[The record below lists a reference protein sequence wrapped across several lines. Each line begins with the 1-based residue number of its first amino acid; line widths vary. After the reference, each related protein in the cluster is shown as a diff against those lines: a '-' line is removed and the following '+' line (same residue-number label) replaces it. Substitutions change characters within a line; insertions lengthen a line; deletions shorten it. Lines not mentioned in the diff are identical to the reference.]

1 MAIVLMLPKLLT
13 PLHVTA
19 ALDTMVQTVLR
30 GPHAGDVARAYRESF
45 REFLLEL
52 SNSELEGD
60 VSVVR
65 VGGEEKRVKVGD
77 YVDRV
82 VEEVRSYVNLMNK
95 RKK

>member
-1 MAIVLMLPKLLT
+1 M
-13 PLHVTA
+13 VTVVHGDCVDA
-19 ALDTMVQTVLR
+19 SEATYAFARHR
-30 GPHAGDVARAYRESF
+30 GPNAGDVARAYGESF

-60 VSVVR
+60 VLVVR

-82 VEEVRSYVNLMNK
+82 VEEVRSYVNLINK
-95 RKK
+95 RKR

>member
-1 MAIVLMLPKLLT
+1 
-13 PLHVTA
+13 
-19 ALDTMVQTVLR
+19 
-30 GPHAGDVARAYRESF
+30 
-45 REFLLEL
+45 
-52 SNSELEGD
+52 
-60 VSVVR
+60 VR